1 MTVPSRPR
9 RAVRAVAGAGVLAVL
24 VTATGAVVVHELSG
38 PPWATVSADA
48 DAARVVSSDVPLLN
62 AALEADDLVHI
73 TPASRG
79 DARAALSDTLGVSF
93 DVVVDGTSREIT
105 TTAPSLSDALA
116 EAGVVLGWDDV
127 VSSDLRAAPQA
138 GAEVTVSRGSTEY
151 RTEDVTSP
159 FPTEQ
164 RETDE
169 LPLGET
175 RTLQEG
181 VEGTARTTS
190 EVTLLDGV
198 EVARTSVLTTELTV
212 PVPEI
217 VEVGTSEAPT
227 SARLFTLR
235 QFTSAGVVS
244 WGGYSFTYY
253 SQSVLPGGGLAIPGR
268 HVNAD
273 GFVADADG
281 YIVLANSSPRGTIID
296 TPFGYQGKVYDR
308 GTVGNHYDVYTQ

>member
-9 RAVRAVAGAGVLAVL
+9 RAVKAVAGAGVLAAL
-24 VTATGAVVVHELSG
+24 VTATGAVVVHELTG
-38 PPWATVSADA
+38 AETVAAEGGS
-48 DAARVVSSDVPLLN
+48 ARVASPDVPLRN
-62 AALEADDLVHI
+62 AALEADDLVHV

-79 DARAALSDTLGVSF
+79 DARAALSDTLVVSF
-93 DVVVDGTSREIT
+93 AVVVGGESREIT
-105 TTAPSLSDALA
+105 TTATTLSGALA

-127 VSSDLRAAPQA
+127 VSADLSAAPQA
-138 GAEVTVSRGSTEY
+138 GTEVTVGRGATEY
-151 RTEDVTSP
+151 RTEDVASP
-159 FPTEQ
+159 YPTEQ

-175 RTLQEG
+175 RVVQEG
-181 VEGTARTTS
+181 VEGTSRTTS

-227 SARLFTLR
+227 SARLFSLR
-235 QFTSAGVVS
+235 EFMSAGVVN
-244 WGGYSFTYY
+244 WGGYRFTYY

-281 YIVLANSSPRGTIID
+281 YIVLANSSPKGTIID

>member
-9 RAVRAVAGAGVLAVL
+9 RAVKAVAGAGVLAVL
-24 VTATGAVVVHELSG
+24 VAATGAVVVHELTG
-38 PPWATVSADA
+38 AEAVAADTGTPRAASA
-48 DAARVVSSDVPLLN
+48 DVPLRN
-62 AALEADDLVHI
+62 DALEADDLVHV

-79 DARAALSDTLGVSF
+79 DARAALSDTLGVTF
-93 DVVVDGTSREIT
+93 AVVVDGETHEIT
-105 TTAPSLSDALA
+105 TTATTLSGALA

-127 VSSDLRAAPQA
+127 VSADLSAAPQA
-138 GAEVTVSRGSTEY
+138 GAEVTIGRGATEY
-151 RTEDVTSP
+151 RTQDVTSP

-175 RTLQEG
+175 RVVQEG
-181 VEGTARTTS
+181 VEGTSRTTS
-190 EVTLLDGV
+190 EVRLLDGV

-235 QFTSAGVVS
+235 EFMSAGVVN
-244 WGGYSFTYY
+244 WGGFRFTYY

-281 YIVLANSSPRGTIID
+281 YIVLANSSPKGTIID

>member
-9 RAVRAVAGAGVLAVL
+9 RAVKAVAGVGVLAVL
-24 VTATGAVVVHELSG
+24 VTATGAVVVHELTGSE
-38 PPWATVSADA
+38 AVAADA
-48 DAARVVSSDVPLLN
+48 DVARVRSADIPLLN
-62 AALEADDLVHI
+62 AALEPGDLVHV

-93 DVVVDGTSREIT
+93 AVVVDGKSLEVP
-105 TTAPSLSDALA
+105 TTASTLADALA
-116 EAGVVLGWDDV
+116 EAGIVLGWDDV
-127 VSSDLRAAPQA
+127 VSADLAAAPQA
-138 GAEVTVSRGSTEY
+138 DAEVTIGRGAIEY

-159 FPTEQ
+159 YPTER

-175 RTLQEG
+175 RVVQEG
-181 VEGTARTTS
+181 AEGTARTTS
-190 EVTLLDGV
+190 EVTLLDGA
-198 EVARTSVLTTELTV
+198 EVARTTVLTTELTAAV
-212 PVPEI
+212 TEI

-235 QFTSAGVVS
+235 ELMSAGAVS
-244 WGGYSFTYY
+244 WGGYRFTYY

-268 HVNAD
+268 HINAD
-273 GFVADADG
+273 GYVADADG
-281 YIVLANSSPRGTIID
+281 YIVLANSSPKGTIID
-296 TPFGYQGKVYDR
+296 TPFGFQGKVYDR